1 MIVFWLIFNIFIT
14 FLSILYFLCYHIL
27 ITNKKFYAKDSER
40 KKKGG
45 GMKKHFCFTYSH
57 FSFFSNN
64 DFKKSR

>member
-40 KKKGG
+40 EGG